1 MLTNAR
7 STSGSASTSRARSL
21 RKRSASSS
29 AVSDTAF
36 WPCRLVKRYV
46 PRSGLTLARFP
57 ADVLQA
63 AVQAL
68 EQIRQHRHELL
79 ALLGRA
85 LGLDAPHQVVERSQ
99 RRSPSLGL
107 FPALEMQL
115 LERSDPV
122 VAQKAAEE
130 IRHGM

>member
-46 PRSGLTLARFP
+46 PRNGLTHASGQVFAIFEKYGYTV
-57 ADVLQA
+57 AD
-63 AVQAL
+63 L
-68 EQIRQHRHELL
+68 EATNLW
-79 ALLGRA
+79 
-85 LGLDAPHQVVERSQ
+85 ER
-99 RRSPSLGL
+99 
-107 FPALEMQL
+107 LEAEAQL
-115 LERSDPV
+115 
-122 VAQKAAEE
+122 K
-130 IRHGM
+130 GKC